1 MEIDW
6 SLGPVDQVQVTFLVT
21 HCTDRHAPIPRL
33 LQYGTLYKW
42 TQANQNTV
50 WRSLGETFSMR
61 CRDTW
66 PIDNTLA
73 IEIKCRSQQLDVS
86 LFQVLLWHTC
96 VGIQAWHQWPKSF
109 IQGEIG
115 LLAKAYC
122 ALLKLG
128 RCKYE
133 WYCWSYH
140 GWLLWQLPLWKC
152 SRNERYCECYNI
164 YTTARL
170 QTISIELNN
179 VLITQGWIAN
189 PSMENCGIAQV

>member
-1 MEIDW
+1 MTT
-6 SLGPVDQVQVTFLVT
+6 QATFLVT
-21 HCTDRHAPIPRL
+21 HRTDRHAPIPRL

-50 WRSLGETFSMR
+50 WRSLGKTFSMR

-73 IEIKCRSQQLDVS
+73 IEIKWGSQQLNVS
-86 LFQVLLWHTC
+86 WFQVLLWHTC

-152 SRNERYCECYNI
+152 SRNEWYCECYNI

-170 QTISIELNN
+170 QTISIELHMELKN
-179 VLITQGWIAN
+179 VLIPQGWIAN